1 MGKDDMLLVTGS
13 YPHALM
19 QHMNTLV
26 KERGRSILWDGSFV
40 QLFENAFPDMIDEKF
55 ILEAAYGLGIPKRF
69 QDADKQAK
77 WSKRVCITQSL
88 FLLVQCMKEYEAV
101 MFVESF
107 MFLMD
112 WDFEVSVE
120 RKWEVK

>member
-55 ILEAAYGLGIPKRF
+55 TKGSWEE
-69 QDADKQAK
+69 QADCT
-77 WSKRVCITQSL
+77 SK
-88 FLLVQCMKEYEAV
+88 
-101 MFVESF
+101 
-107 MFLMD
+107 
-112 WDFEVSVE
+112 
-120 RKWEVK
+120 